1 MHQSPKTLGK
11 IFTQRIFKT
20 PHKLGIGWIEHN
32 EIKSLSFLEYRNKI
46 EILALGLDHHK
57 VLSGE
62 KIAILSQTCK
72 EWHLLDMAI
81 MLSRGCVVPIYPSYI
96 PKEIASILNHSDA
109 SMLIVENEKTA
120 EKLVPILKNIPKIK
134 LIISIHELS
143 KELTEKL
150 QSKIEV
156 TILKDIFKIGLE
168 KIKSHPD
175 FLNHQIQ
182 AIGPDDLA
190 SIIYT
195 SGTTGEPKGAIIT
208 QFGFASMLT
217 NVEKSVKE
225 AFDTKDRSLVFL
237 PLSHVLGRCD
247 SLLPLIFGWH
257 AVYAESFDKLRENM
271 QIVKPTIMLSV
282 PRIFEKVYSSILD
295 KINSGSMVEKQ
306 TLKWASFAAETYF
319 KKIDKDQSPNAFE
332 IFQYQMAYKLVF
344 SKIYHLFGGKIR
356 YLVSGGA
363 PLSTDIIKF
372 FRHAGLTIL
381 EGYGLTET
389 IGPCYLNPLIK
400 QIPGTAGK
408 PCGDVQIKFADDG
421 EILVKSDS
429 IMAGY
434 YKNDEGT
441 KETIVDGWLYTGDVG
456 ELTSEGYLKIT
467 DRKKDIII
475 TSSGKN
481 IAPQKIENLARSKP
495 HISHLVVIGD
505 KKNYLT
511 ALVGIDKEHFFNDFE
526 ALDLASD
533 CTIKEIAT
541 HTKVKEI
548 IQREIDQINSELSH
562 FETIK
567 KFEIITEEFT
577 TNNFLTPSLK
587 VKRKYISKFYKDRIE
602 AMYQ

>member
-1 MHQSPKTLGK
+1 MHQTPKTLGK
-11 IFTQRIFKT
+11 IFSQRILKSPNQF
-20 PHKLGIGWIEHN
+20 GIGWIEHN
-32 EIKSLSFLEYRNKI
+32 ELKSMTFLEYKNKI
-46 EILALGLDHHK
+46 EILALGLNHHK
-57 VLSGE
+57 VLSSE

-72 EWHLLDMAI
+72 DWHLLDMAI

-96 PKEIASILNHSDA
+96 SKEISYILNHSDA
-109 SMLIVENEKTA
+109 SMVIVENEKLA
-120 EKLVPILKNIPKIK
+120 EKLIPILKNLTKIK
-134 LIISIHELS
+134 LIISIHDLS
-143 KELTEKL
+143 KELTEKI
-150 QSKIEV
+150 QSKIEI
-156 TILKDIFKIGLE
+156 TSLKEIYKIGLE
-168 KIKSHPD
+168 KIKSNPD

-182 AIGPDDLA
+182 AIEPNDLA

-195 SGTTGEPKGAIIT
+195 SGTTGEPKGAVVT
-208 QFGFASMLT
+208 QFGFASMLN
-217 NVEKSVKE
+217 NVDKGVKE
-225 AFDTKDRSLVFL
+225 AFDAKDRSLVFL

-247 SLLPLIFGWH
+247 SLLPLIFGWQ
-257 AVYAESFDKLRENM
+257 AVYAESFDKLKDNM
-271 QIVKPTIMLSV
+271 QIVRPTIMLSV
-282 PRIFEKVYSSILD
+282 PRIFEKIYSSILN
-295 KINSGSMVEKQ
+295 KVNSGSIVEKQ
-306 TLKWASFAAETYF
+306 TFKWASMAAESYF
-319 KKIDKDQSPNAFE
+319 KKIDQDLSPNAFE

-344 SKIYHLFGGKIR
+344 SKIYQLFGGKVR

-363 PLSTDIIKF
+363 PLSTQIIKL

-389 IGPCYLNPLIK
+389 IAPCCLNPLTK

-408 PCGDVQIKFADDG
+408 PIGDVQIKFAEDG

-429 IMAGY
+429 LMVGY
-434 YKNDEGT
+434 YKNEEAT
-441 KETIVDGWLYTGDVG
+441 KETLIDGWLYTGDVG
-456 ELTSEGYLKIT
+456 ELTPEGYLKIT

-481 IAPQKIENLARSKP
+481 IAPQKIENLARSQP

-526 ALDLASD
+526 MLDLPTD
-533 CTIKEIAT
+533 CTVKELAT
-541 HTKVKEI
+541 HPKVKAI
-548 IQREIDQINSELSH
+548 IQGEIDQINSELSH

-587 VKRKYISKFYKDRIE
+587 VKRKFISKFYKDRIE